1 MNLKRVQAVL
11 LAAMFLPVVTAAQ
24 NLPHTDSP
32 KIAADFRVVVLGH
45 FDAETLADFNQRV
58 RKYAELRRIAER
70 GIPPLRI
77 TENPDE
83 IISSER
89 TLTRRIREVRG
100 SSDRGQIFS
109 RQMETELQEL
119 FVIVVDSA
127 TLSAIMDDGPDE
139 FDVDVNEAYD
149 RDKSLA
155 TMPPNILLLLPALAE
170 DMEYRFV
177 GRHLIVRDVRANMI
191 VDEIPSALSCERW
204 VVLCD
209 KRHDDDGDHSD
220 RERGLP

>member
-1 MNLKRVQAVL
+1 MNLKRVLAVL
-11 LAAMFLPVVTAAQ
+11 LAAMLLPVATAAQ
-24 NLPHTDSP
+24 DVPQTASSQTVP
-32 KIAADFRVVVLGH
+32 DFRVVVLGH
-45 FDAETLADFNQRV
+45 FDVEALADFNQRV
-58 RKYAELRRIAER
+58 RNYVELRRIAER

-83 IISSER
+83 IINSER
-89 TLTRRIREVRG
+89 TLTRRIREVRS

-109 RQMETELQEL
+109 RQMERALQEL
-119 FVIVVDSA
+119 FVIAVDSA

-139 FDVDVNEAYD
+139 IDIDVNEAYARD
-149 RDKSLA
+149 RSLA

-191 VDEIPSALSCERW
+191 VDEIPYALSCEQC
-204 VVLCD
+204 VLPSEE
-209 KRHDDDGDHSD
+209 HDDDEADQGD
-220 RERGLP
+220 REKRSK